1 MTSSQTIHL
10 TKHHGLGNDF
20 LIAVEPGTDLSPVDA
35 VSWCDR
41 RTGVGADGLI
51 ITEPL
56 ADNIW
61 SMLLYNADGSRAEIS
76 GNGIRCLGQ
85 ALGQHLGVDLSGSN
99 THTLSVRTDGGLR
112 TLELSG
118 DRRSDT
124 IQAKVDMGPAKPGP
138 KISQQW
144 NSVGVNVIQ
153 QAGVD
158 IGNPHLIVE
167 VAEPAAIDIAA
178 VGPVIEADYTE
189 GVNIHFV
196 AVTADNAVRVH
207 TWERG
212 AGLTQACGSG
222 ACASV
227 YQLNQWGRVGTSVDV
242 TMPGG
247 SAHVALADT
256 IFLQGPATFIARVE
270 LSR

>member
-1 MTSSQTIHL
+1 MTSSHTIHL

-20 LIAVEPGTDLSPVDA
+20 LIAVEPGNDLSPVDA

-51 ITEPL
+51 ISEPL

-85 ALGQHLGVDLSGSN
+85 ALGQHIGLELADGQ
-99 THTLSVRTDGGLR
+99 THTLKVRTDGGLR
-112 TLELSG
+112 TLELSD

-124 IQAKVDMGPAKPGP
+124 IQARVDMGPAKPGP
-138 KISQQW
+138 ATSQGW
-144 NSVGVNVIQ
+144 EALGVNITQ

-158 IGNPHLIVE
+158 IGNPHLVVE
-167 VAEPAAIDIAA
+167 VVEPGAIDIGS
-178 VGPVIEADYTE
+178 VGPAIEANYAD

-196 AVTADNAVRVH
+196 AVTGEDTIRVH

-222 ACASV
+222 ACASA
-227 YQLNQWGRVGTSVDV
+227 YQLNQWGRVGTSVEV

-247 SAHVALADT
+247 GAHVELADT
-256 IFLQGPATFIARVE
+256 ILLQGPATFIARLE
-270 LSR
+270 LTR